1 MTATLQWFGTA
12 TWRLIVDGYVIWL
25 DAYIN
30 RALTAAPVPERAE
43 DVKRADAILV
53 GHSHFDH
60 VAEAGLVA
68 RNTGATVVGSALTVD
83 IVTEQGV
90 DAAKTVACSGGETL
104 QLGPV
109 SVRVFPSLHGFNALR
124 FDSGNRE
131 WPDPDGRTGAE
142 RAAILR
148 RRDPELLA
156 AAQAHMRN
164 VPPKQQQDGG
174 PLAYLLAWGDAR
186 LFWHDT
192 PGMVTASWE
201 AAAALR
207 PTHAILASAAAF
219 STPNVDGERFDAG
232 QQPFVGHMAGILRA
246 PTVILN
252 HHDDWC
258 PPITFHMPE
267 ESFVPHLPRGVRLE
281 KHVVGEVF
289 ELQ

>member
-30 RALTAAPVPERAE
+30 RAPTAAAVPERAE
-43 DVKRADAILV
+43 DVRADVILI

-60 VAEAGLVA
+60 IAEAGLVA
-68 RNTGATVVGSALTVD
+68 KNTGATVVGSALTAE
-83 IVTEQGV
+83 IVTEEGI
-90 DAAKTVACSGGETL
+90 DAAKAIVCSGGETL

-109 SVRVFPSLHGFNALR
+109 SVGVFPSLHGFNALR
-124 FDSGNRE
+124 PDSGNRE
-131 WPDPDGRTGAE
+131 WPDPEGRTGAE

-148 RRDPELLA
+148 ERDPELLA

-174 PLAYLLAWGDAR
+174 PLAYLLEWGDVR

-192 PGMVTASWE
+192 PGMITASWD

-258 PPITFHMPE
+258 PPITYHMPE
-267 ESFVPHLPRGVRLE
+267 DSYLTHLPEDVRLE
-281 KHVVGEVF
+281 KRVVGEVF
-289 ELQ
+289 EV